1 MFIQSLHLRTNDLL
15 ATKKF
20 YFELLQ
26 APVIQESGQ
35 HISFAFGHSALNFHI
50 SDETNPFYHVAFSIP
65 NNKLAEAL
73 KWVRDRTDILPYSEK
88 EIIADF
94 TGWNAKAFY
103 FHDNNQNI
111 LEFITH
117 YDLKTSSMQP
127 FSTALTT
134 GICEIGITVEDVA
147 HACNEFNT
155 LFHIPYFVKGP
166 RLNDFAV
173 MGDANGMFI
182 VSKTGRGWLPTMRPS
197 QKHWAKVMVEND
209 GVKNE
214 FVFE

>member
-1 MFIQSLHLRTNDLL
+1 MFIQSLHLRTNDL
-15 ATKKF
+15 ATTKKF
-20 YFELLQ
+20 YTELLQ
-26 APVIQESGQ
+26 TPVIKESEQ
-35 HISFAFGHSALNFHI
+35 HISFAFGHSTLNFYA
-50 SDETNPFYHVAFSIP
+50 SYESNPFYHVAFSIP
-65 NNKLAEAL
+65 DNKLEEAL
-73 KWVRDRTDILPYSEK
+73 EWVRERTDILPYSEK

-94 TGWNAKAFY
+94 IGWNAKAFY

-117 YDLKTSSMQP
+117 YDLKTSSTQP
-127 FSTALTT
+127 FSAALIT
-134 GICEIGITVEDVA
+134 GICEIGVTVEDVD
-147 HACNEFNT
+147 HAGNEFNT
-155 LFHIPYFVKGP
+155 LFHLPYFVKGP
-166 RLNDFAV
+166 RLQDFAV

-197 QKHWAKVMVEND
+197 EKYWTKVLVEND

>member
-1 MFIQSLHLRTNDLL
+1 MFVQSLHLRTNNLGT
-15 ATKKF
+15 TKEF
-20 YFELLQ
+20 YTELLQ
-26 APVIQESGQ
+26 TPVIKESEQ
-35 HISFAFGHSALNFHI
+35 YVSFAFGHSTLSFHA
-50 SDETNPFYHVAFSIP
+50 SYESNPFYHVAFSIP
-65 NNKLAEAL
+65 NNKLEEGL
-73 KWVRDRTDILPYSEK
+73 EWVKERTGILPYSEK

-94 TGWNAKAFY
+94 IGWNAKAFY

-117 YDLKTSSMQP
+117 YDLKTSSTQP
-127 FSTALTT
+127 FSTALIT

-147 HACNEFNT
+147 HACNEFKT
-155 LFHIPYFVKGP
+155 LFHLPYFVKGP
-166 RLNDFAV
+166 RLQDFAV

-197 QKHWAKVMVEND
+197 EKHWTKVMVENE

>member
-1 MFIQSLHLRTNDLL
+1 MFIQSLHLRTNDL
-15 ATKKF
+15 ATTKKF
-20 YFELLQ
+20 YTELLQ
-26 APVIQESGQ
+26 TPVIKESEQ
-35 HISFAFGHSALNFHI
+35 HILIAFGHSTLNFHA
-50 SDETNPFYHVAFSIP
+50 SYESNPFYHVAFSIP
-65 NNKLAEAL
+65 NNKLEEAL
-73 KWVRDRTDILPYSEK
+73 ERVRERTEILPYSEK

-94 TGWNAKAFY
+94 IGWNAKAFY

-117 YDLKTSSMQP
+117 YDLKTSSTQP
-127 FSTALTT
+127 FSTALITA
-134 GICEIGITVEDVA
+134 ICEIGITVEDVA

-155 LFHIPYFVKGP
+155 LFHLPYFVKGP
-166 RLNDFAV
+166 RLKDFAV

-182 VSKTGRGWLPTMRPS
+182 VSKTGRGWLPTMRS
-197 QKHWAKVMVEND
+197 SERHWTKVMVEND

>member
-1 MFIQSLHLRTNDLL
+1 MFIQSLHLLTNDLA

-20 YFELLQ
+20 YTELLQ
-26 APVIQESGQ
+26 TPIIKKSEQY
-35 HISFAFGHSALNFHI
+35 ISFAFGHSTLSFHA
-50 SDETNPFYHVAFSIP
+50 SYENDPFYHVAFSIP
-65 NNKLAEAL
+65 NNKLDEAL
-73 KWVRDRTDILPYSEK
+73 KWVGEKTNILPYSEK

-94 TGWNAKAFY
+94 IGWNAKAFY

-117 YDLKTSSMQP
+117 YDLKTSSTQS
-127 FSTALTT
+127 FSTALIT
-134 GICEIGITVEDVA
+134 GICEIGITVEDVG
-147 HACNEFNT
+147 HACHEFNT
-155 LFHIPYFVKGP
+155 LFHIPYFEKGP
-166 RLNDFAV
+166 RLQDFAV
-173 MGDANGMFI
+173 MGDADGMFI

-197 QKHWAKVMVEND
+197 EKHWTKVLVEND

>member
-1 MFIQSLHLRTNDLL
+1 MFIQSLHLRTNDL
-15 ATKKF
+15 ATTKRL
-20 YFELLQ
+20 YAEVLQ
-26 APVIQESGQ
+26 TPVIKGSEQY
-35 HISFAFGHSALNFHI
+35 ISFAFGHSTLNFHA
-50 SDETNPFYHVAFSIP
+50 SYESNPFYHVAFSIP
-65 NNKLAEAL
+65 NNKLEEAL
-73 KWVRDRTDILPYSEK
+73 EWVRERTEILPYSEK

-94 TGWNAKAFY
+94 IGWNAKAFY

-117 YDLKTSSMQP
+117 YDLKTSSIQP
-127 FSTALTT
+127 FSTALIT

-147 HACNEFNT
+147 HACNEFNA
-155 LFHIPYFVKGP
+155 LFHLPYFVKGP
-166 RLNDFAV
+166 RLKDFAV

-182 VSKTGRGWLPTMRPS
+182 VSKTGRGWLPTMRS
-197 QKHWAKVMVEND
+197 SERHWTKVMVEND